1 MDIPNNLEIVMKL
14 CIIYHRVTSNDG
26 SGRKDSTQ
34 KQKII
39 SCHHH

>member
-26 SGRKDSTQ
+26 SGTLKHKAKGYSYN
-34 KQKII
+34 I
-39 SCHHH
+39 